1 MDEKEAVDGPFRKK
15 LLDGSL
21 LITQR
26 VNLWLA
32 AQLYLNRL
40 PTYLMTGRLLPAK
53 NAQDIRYLPTYIAH

>member
-32 AQLYLNRL
+32 AQL
-40 PTYLMTGRLLPAK
+40 
-53 NAQDIRYLPTYIAH
+53 